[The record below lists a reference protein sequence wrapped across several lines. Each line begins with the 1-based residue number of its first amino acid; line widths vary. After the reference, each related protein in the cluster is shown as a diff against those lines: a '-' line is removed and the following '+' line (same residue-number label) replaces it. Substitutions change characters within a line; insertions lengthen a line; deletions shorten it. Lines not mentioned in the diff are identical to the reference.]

1 MSDDCGIPGYLLW
14 RAANLWQKK
23 VRSVLSP
30 FDITPVQ
37 YLLLVGLRNLQ
48 EETGGPV
55 KQADLARHCQSDPMM
70 TSQVLR
76 ALQKAGMIHRHT
88 HAADGRASMEQN
100 YWHGRN
106 RRSPT
111 RILSFTTRW
120 ARKKKRLATR
130 FGYCPVFVRAAGS
143 KQLEARSDR
152 RYLKTP
158 QAWQQPR
165 ESDRPWSV
173 NL

>member
-1 MSDDCGIPGYLLW
+1 MEKRVSDDFGIPGYLLW

-48 EETGGPV
+48 EETGEPV

-76 ALQKAGMIHRHT
+76 ALQKAGMIDRHA
-88 HAADGRASMEQN
+88 HAADGRAFAVN
-100 YWHGRN
+100 
-106 RRSPT
+106 
-111 RILSFTTRW
+111 L
-120 ARKKKRLATR
+120 
-130 FGYCPVFVRAAGS
+130 
-143 KQLEARSDR
+143 
-152 RYLKTP
+152 
-158 QAWQQPR
+158 
-165 ESDRPWSV
+165 SV
-173 NL
+173 NGAKLLARAEPEISHTDSQFHDPLGSEKETFGDALRLLSGVRPRRRVKAVRG